1 MSSKEQSQF
10 SFQKITFHLIG
21 VLNTPHSPGGD
32 TRETERSL
40 FQAVWRRLLSSRNQT
55 LLDRTSD
62 SKVMPQPGESP
73 LVPTP
78 PTEHRAHRS
87 PRCSCVGG
95 RGWVPSGPLQAPRK
109 GLYTSHGRG
118 YSSEVGGVFCGAELG
133 GGREGISAP
142 GTGHRVRQAA
152 GTWIF
157 RPVKR
162 PGPCPPKAITL
173 WARPLIGRR
182 ELW

>member
-21 VLNTPHSPGGD
+21 VLNTPHSPRGD

-78 PTEHRAHRS
+78 PTEHRAHWS
-87 PRCSCVGG
+87 PRCSCAGAGVGSRLAPCKLHAKVCIRLMGEATPLRSEGFSAALNWEVAGKGSLHRARGTGSG
-95 RGWVPSGPLQAPRK
+95 RRQAP
-109 GLYTSHGRG
+109 GYLGR
-118 YSSEVGGVFCGAELG
+118 
-133 GGREGISAP
+133 
-142 GTGHRVRQAA
+142 
-152 GTWIF
+152 
-157 RPVKR
+157 
-162 PGPCPPKAITL
+162 
-173 WARPLIGRR
+173 
-182 ELW
+182 

>member
-78 PTEHRAHRS
+78 PTEHI
-87 PRCSCVGG
+87 G
-95 RGWVPSGPLQAPRK
+95 
-109 GLYTSHGRG
+109 
-118 YSSEVGGVFCGAELG
+118 
-133 GGREGISAP
+133 AP
-142 GTGHRVRQAA
+142 GVHVRGQ
-152 GTWIF
+152 GLG
-157 RPVKR
+157 PVW
-162 PGPCPPKAITL
+162 PPASSTQ
-173 WARPLIGRR
+173 RSVYVSR
-182 ELW
+182 ERLLL